1 MVTAY
6 WHRRRDNEKRGRK
19 RKKERRKKNG
29 GQKKKGTREEEQ
41 ETIRYKTGE
50 VGKGKYPIIWK
61 LSLEA
66 SRLETR

>member
-1 MVTAY
+1 M
-6 WHRRRDNEKRGRK
+6 
-19 RKKERRKKNG
+19 KKEEEKGKKKEKKKMEVK
-29 GQKKKGTREEEQ
+29 KKKGTREEEQ